1 MWHGRFKQDT
11 AKIVQDFTQSLD
23 IDWRMYECDIQGSI
37 AHVRMLGRTG
47 LLTLEESEKI
57 EAGLNKVLQ
66 EIHEG
71 KFTPSESLEDV
82 HMNIESRLTQIE
94 PLGAKLHTARSR
106 NDQVA
111 TTTRL
116 YLRER
121 LRALSQELHEL
132 LNTLIDNAERHL
144 NAIIPGYTHMQQA
157 QPISMGHYWLSWFEA
172 FYRDSKRLDN
182 ALDALNESPLGA
194 GALAGSTL
202 PIDRELTA
210 KIMGFASPTRNSLDT
225 VANRDYML
233 DFHYFASVLMIHFSR
248 LCTDLINWNTQ
259 EFAFII
265 LPDEFCTGSS
275 MMPQKK
281 NPDVLELTRGKTGQ
295 VVGNL
300 FDLLMNL
307 KGLPMTYNRDLQEDK
322 RGLWSSLDTT
332 ERVINIMNAL
342 LAHVEVDE
350 VKALAGLE
358 KGYSL
363 ATDVAEYLV
372 MKGVPFREAHQEV
385 GKLVGW
391 CIENNLAFDKLT
403 LAQWREHIPEADED
417 LLNILSPRQSV
428 SRRDVFGATGF
439 EQVRRQIND
448 ARKILQVK

>member
-37 AHVRMLGRTG
+37 AHVRMLGKTG

-57 EAGLNKVLQ
+57 ETGLNKVLQ

-121 LRALSQELHEL
+121 LRTLRVELSEL
-132 LNTLIDNAERHL
+132 LKALIDNAERHV
-144 NAIIPGYTHMQQA
+144 NVIIPGYTHMQQA

-172 FYRDSKRLDN
+172 FNRDLKRLDN
-182 ALDALNESPLGA
+182 ALDSLNESPLGA

-210 KIMGFASPTRNSLDT
+210 K
-225 VANRDYML
+225 
-233 DFHYFASVLMIHFSR
+233 
-248 LCTDLINWNTQ
+248 
-259 EFAFII
+259 
-265 LPDEFCTGSS
+265 
-275 MMPQKK
+275 
-281 NPDVLELTRGKTGQ
+281 
-295 VVGNL
+295 
-300 FDLLMNL
+300 
-307 KGLPMTYNRDLQEDK
+307 
-322 RGLWSSLDTT
+322 
-332 ERVINIMNAL
+332 
-342 LAHVEVDE
+342 
-350 VKALAGLE
+350 
-358 KGYSL
+358 
-363 ATDVAEYLV
+363 
-372 MKGVPFREAHQEV
+372 
-385 GKLVGW
+385 
-391 CIENNLAFDKLT
+391 
-403 LAQWREHIPEADED
+403 
-417 LLNILSPRQSV
+417 
-428 SRRDVFGATGF
+428 
-439 EQVRRQIND
+439 
-448 ARKILQVK
+448 

>member
-37 AHVRMLGRTG
+37 AHVRMLGKTG

-57 EAGLNKVLQ
+57 ETGLNKVLQ

-121 LRALSQELHEL
+121 LRTLRVELSEL
-132 LNTLIDNAERHL
+132 LKALIDNAERHV
-144 NAIIPGYTHMQQA
+144 NVIIPGYTHMQQA
-157 QPISMGHYWLSWFEA
+157 QPISMGHYWLSWLEA
-172 FYRDSKRLDN
+172 FNRDLKRLDN
-182 ALDALNESPLGA
+182 ALDSLNESPLGA

-210 KIMGFASPTRNSLDT
+210 KIMGFSSPTRNSLDT

-233 DFHYFASVLMIHFSR
+233 DFHYFASVLMTHFSR
-248 LCTDLINWNTQ
+248 LCTDLITWNTQ

-332 ERVINIMNAL
+332 ERVINVMSAL
-342 LAHVEVDE
+342 LTRVEVDE
-350 VKALAGLE
+350 VKAIAGLE

-372 MKGVPFREAHQEV
+372 MKGVPFREAHLQV

-391 CIENNLAFDKLT
+391 CIENNLAFDELT
-403 LAQWREHIPEADED
+403 LSQWREHIPEADED
-417 LLNILSPRQSV
+417 LLKILSPRESV
-428 SRRDVFGATGF
+428 RRRNVFGATGF
-439 EQVRRQIND
+439 EQVKRQIND
-448 ARKILQVK
+448 ARKILQ

>member
-37 AHVRMLGRTG
+37 AHVRMLGKTG

-57 EAGLNKVLQ
+57 ETGLNKVLQ

-121 LRALSQELHEL
+121 LRTLRVELSEL
-132 LNTLIDNAERHL
+132 LKALIDNAERHV
-144 NAIIPGYTHMQQA
+144 NVIIPGYTHMQQA
-157 QPISMGHYWLSWFEA
+157 QPISMGHYWLSWLEA
-172 FYRDSKRLDN
+172 FNRDLKRLDN
-182 ALDALNESPLGA
+182 ALDSLNESPLGA

-210 KIMGFASPTRNSLDT
+210 KIMGFSSPTRNSLDT

-233 DFHYFASVLMIHFSR
+233 DFHYFASVLMTHFSR
-248 LCTDLINWNTQ
+248 LCTDLITWNTQ

-332 ERVINIMNAL
+332 ERVINVMSAL
-342 LAHVEVDE
+342 LSRVEVDE

-372 MKGVPFREAHQEV
+372 MKGVPFREAHQQV

-391 CIENNLAFDKLT
+391 CIENNLAFDELT
-403 LAQWREHIPEADED
+403 LSQWREHIPEADED
-417 LLNILSPRQSV
+417 LLKILSPRESV
-428 SRRDVFGATGF
+428 RRRNVFGATGF
-439 EQVRRQIND
+439 EQVKRQIND
-448 ARKILQVK
+448 ARKILQ